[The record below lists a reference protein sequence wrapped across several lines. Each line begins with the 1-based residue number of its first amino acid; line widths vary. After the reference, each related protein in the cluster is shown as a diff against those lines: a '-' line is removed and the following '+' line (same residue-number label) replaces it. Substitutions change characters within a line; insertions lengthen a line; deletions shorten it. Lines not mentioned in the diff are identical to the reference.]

1 MSTMAAVVTL
11 TIILYILS
19 SCHTGSIPSVC
30 GGIASRTNKYTNQ
43 GEYEYTP
50 ILHLHPEPTPPT
62 AKMQISALIVDP
74 IKTKQKH
81 ASQHPPSPVVVTVTA
96 QKETVRNSVMAIFQ
110 RNRET
115 DIADNIS
122 ASSQEEEPR
131 ERHRRRRDPSSRLA
145 DA

>member
-1 MSTMAAVVTL
+1 MRRDRLENKQNKRIKVSTNTHL
-11 TIILYILS
+11 FCIY
-19 SCHTGSIPSVC
+19 IPSQHPPPPRC
-30 GGIASRTNKYTNQ
+30 RY
-43 GEYEYTP
+43 
-50 ILHLHPEPTPPT
+50 LHSL
-62 AKMQISALIVDP
+62 LVDP